1 MRRDDANPGGARLG
15 MEARESLR
23 SYDDKTLKATSPA
36 EREEIDYDRHQLGKE
51 PVDWKR
57 IDAPPAKKTGGIGPE
72 RSISTAEKRGKEYGY
87 ARKVSFYQCKNVD
100 QANEINTQ
108 LAELSDETELVLD
121 RVYVYKG
128 GGKAKEAPKNSL
140 GYQQHRGEGD
150 TSVIGLRDGCTAAY
164 CRTLGY
170 DKAEQQSEYDR
181 YLAKANAGGPSSD
194 FYKQAAD
201 ETFETLGYE
210 SYTYMGNGVRNPVVD
225 HEFAHALVSRAHV
238 SRPSRENYDSGNIR
252 VDEKGY
258 PIYWLNDV
266 TAGKLN
272 NLGDRCREFNIEKKI
287 SVYGSHN
294 ARTSLFIKSEE
305 PLAETYAYWK
315 AGGQVTPAIESG
327 FKRLEAF
334 RRPTK

>member
-23 SYDDKTLKATSPA
+23 VYTDKALRAAPPG
-36 EREEIDYDRHQLGKE
+36 EREAIDYDRHQLGKD
-51 PVDWKR
+51 PIDWAKVDAK
-57 IDAPPAKKTGGIGPE
+57 PPKPTGGIGPE

-108 LAELSDETELVLD
+108 LAELSDETDLVLD

-128 GGKAKEAPKNSL
+128 GGKSKEAPKNAL
-140 GYQQHRGEGD
+140 GYQQHKGD

-170 DKAEQQSEYDR
+170 DKAEQQSGYDN

-194 FYKQAAD
+194 FYRKAAD
-201 ETFETLGYE
+201 ETFDTLGYE

-225 HEFAHALVSRAHV
+225 HEFAHALVSRAHI
-238 SRPSRENYDSGNIR
+238 SKPARDHYDSGTIKT
-252 VDEKGY
+252 DENGN
-258 PIYWLNDV
+258 PMYWLNDV
-266 TAGKLN
+266 NAAKLI
-272 NLGDRCREFNIEKKI
+272 NLGDRCREFNVERKI